1 MYLNDVFL
9 CTIVLLW
16 FMRIRI
22 LSVCLVLCSSTDI
35 SDCLSNSLSNN
46 TSITSVQN
54 QNLNETVRNATVS
67 VPPTE
72 HVIYIGNSSINAI
85 QDMDFFP
92 SDIQALVDNAFDL
105 EDIVLPVISHNHDNS
120 STVPTNTSIDSQV
133 RNVNEYNYSAGPNEL
148 NTYQNNMATF
158 P

>member
-1 MYLNDVFL
+1 
-9 CTIVLLW
+9 
-16 FMRIRI
+16 
-22 LSVCLVLCSSTDI
+22 
-35 SDCLSNSLSNN
+35 
-46 TSITSVQN
+46 
-54 QNLNETVRNATVS
+54 VS

-120 STVPTNTSIDSQV
+120 SMVRCQQVP
-133 RNVNEYNYSAGPNEL
+133 EYLREKNPCPEWH
-148 NTYQNNMATF
+148 
-158 P
+158 